1 MDEIRISL
9 TVNGKTHHVT
19 VDKATTLLEVIRD
32 RLYLTG
38 TKEGCGYGKCGTCTV
53 VMNGEAV
60 RSCIVKAVKA
70 DGADIT
76 TIEGISDGDRLHPI
90 QVAFLEAY
98 AVQCGFCI
106 PGIIMSLYALFN
118 KKKDAP
124 PDEIKELLNRHFCR
138 CTGYENISRAAML
151 AQQKLIH

>member
-1 MDEIRISL
+1 MDEIKISL
-9 TVNGKTHHVT
+9 TVNGKTHRIV

-70 DGADIT
+70 DGAAIT
-76 TIEGISDGDRLHPI
+76 TIEGLAKGDRLHPI
-90 QVAFLEAY
+90 QEAFLEAY

-106 PGIIMSLYALFN
+106 PGIIMALYALFN
-118 KKKDAP
+118 RKKDASQ
-124 PDEIKELLNRHFCR
+124 DEIKELLSRHFCR
-138 CTGYENISRAAML
+138 CTGYENISRAAVL
-151 AQQKLIH
+151 AGQKLSR